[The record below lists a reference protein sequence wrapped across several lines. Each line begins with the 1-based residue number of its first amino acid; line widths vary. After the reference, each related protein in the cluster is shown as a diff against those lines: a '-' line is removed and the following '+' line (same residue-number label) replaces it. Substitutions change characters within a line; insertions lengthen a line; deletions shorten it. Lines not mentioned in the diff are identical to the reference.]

1 MIKISDDIKT
11 AIMNKIKPVLPSLR
25 EKKRYLVFE
34 VISDKKL
41 ENVNSI
47 SKTIMN
53 DCQNYLGEMG
63 MAKAGLM
70 ILNNKYNPNMQRGVI
85 KVSHK
90 MVDSLRAALCFVK
103 EIDNQKVIVKSVGI
117 SGILKKA
124 QNKYLAA

>member
-1 MIKISDDIKT
+1 
-11 AIMNKIKPVLPSLR
+11 MNKIKPVLPSLR

-90 MVDSLRAALCFVK
+90 MVDNLRAALCFVK
-103 EIDNQKVIVKSVGI
+103 EIDNQKVIVKSVGV